1 MPQVK
6 PVTYKLITTLLQFN
20 LQINLH
26 EKKKKKK
33 WHIFLADCQSSIF
46 FFSVVG
52 LDEHYIS

>member
-26 EKKKKKK
+26 KKSGTFSWPIAKVVY
-33 WHIFLADCQSSIF
+33 

-52 LDEHYIS
+52 LGEHYIS